1 MTRITTS
8 FIAACVAAAVLSAP
22 VYAQT
27 PPPATPPAAAQPSTT
42 EKIKTRTK
50 AEWAKLRAEW
60 NKDKAK
66 YATCRDKAKADGL
79 KGTKRLSAIYDCMMQ

>member
-1 MTRITTS
+1 MIRITTLLV
-8 FIAACVAAAVLSAP
+8 AACFATATLVVP

-27 PPPATPPAAAQPSTT
+27 TPPAAQPTTT

-60 NKDKAK
+60 AKDKAK
-66 YATCRDKAKADGL
+66 YKVCSDKAKADKL
-79 KGTKRLSAIYDCMMQ
+79 KGTKRLSAIYDCMTK